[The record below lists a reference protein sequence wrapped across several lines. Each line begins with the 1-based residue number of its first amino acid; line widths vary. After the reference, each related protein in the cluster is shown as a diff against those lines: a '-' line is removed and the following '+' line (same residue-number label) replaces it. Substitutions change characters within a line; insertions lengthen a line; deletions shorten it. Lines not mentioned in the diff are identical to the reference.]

1 MAHIVLLGAGHV
13 HLHLIRSCAQLQTA
27 GHVVTVIAP
36 EVFWYSGLASGVVA
50 GDYPPK
56 LDRIDVEALAT
67 QAGATYLRTTAA
79 AIDAGSKTVT
89 TADGQTVAYDV
100 CSLNVGSTSDPSRL
114 PGEHPRLYRV
124 KPVRLLFDLSRE
136 LDERIARG
144 EHPNLVVIGG
154 GVTGAELACCFHH
167 RLTRGGGQGI
177 VALVARRGL
186 TPELPARGRLALRRH
201 IERQGIAFYETG
213 VDRLDIDSVH
223 LADGTRLRA
232 DAVVLATGPRA
243 PAFLAASGLTCND
256 ANGAVVV
263 DQHLQVVNAPG
274 VFAAGDCLHFAPKP
288 LAKIGVFAVREAPIL
303 IHNLLAFLAG
313 NPLRRFTPQD
323 VFLSILNLGDRRAM
337 AYRGNLLWSGRLAW
351 WLKDRIDRK
360 WLEMYR

>member
-1 MAHIVLLGAGHV
+1 M
-13 HLHLIRSCAQLQTA
+13 
-27 GHVVTVIAP
+27 TVIAP

-50 GDYPPK
+50 GDYPPE
-56 LDRIDVEALAT
+56 LDRIDVEALAK

-79 AIDAGSKTVT
+79 AIDAESKTVT

-100 CSLNVGSTSDPSRL
+100 CSLNVGSTSDPARL

-167 RLTRGGGQGI
+167 RLTRSGGQGV

-186 TPELPARGRLALRRH
+186 TPELPARGRRSLRRH

-213 VDRLDIDSVH
+213 VDRLDVDSVH
-223 LADGTRLRA
+223 LADGTLLRA
-232 DAVVLATGPRA
+232 DAVVLATGPRV

-256 ANGAVVV
+256 ADGAVVV

-288 LAKIGVFAVREAPIL
+288 LPKVGVFAVREAPIL
-303 IHNLLAFLAG
+303 VHNLLAFLGG
-313 NPLRRFTPQD
+313 NPLRAFTPQD
-323 VFLSILNLGDRRAM
+323 VFLSILNLGGRRAV
-337 AYRGNLLWSGRLAW
+337 AYRGNLVWSGRVAW
-351 WLKDRIDRK
+351 WLKDRIDRR